1 MSRRNEDS
9 KKKWITIID
18 IIAIV
23 LFISIG
29 TVLTILQDF
38 GPEFFY
44 IIPIIV
50 FILVI
55 SIIIHITFLWGIKK
69 GVIVDRRPKF
79 ETRGPTS
86 YDPVQA
92 DSYHYRTNDEFL
104 AERMGISDPDEA
116 VAQAERNRLQ
126 AQRDR
131 MTVTVTPQTM
141 KSKKLKRPS
150 VDPEGLNCSVCK
162 LMIRANQAV
171 LECPNCG
178 ALFHKKH
185 IHEWLSDHDDCPIC
199 NQIIT
204 T

>member
-69 GVIVDRRPKF
+69 GIIVDRRRRRRYQPHS
-79 ETRGPTS
+79 PSS
-86 YDPVQA
+86 YDPIRA
-92 DSYHYRTNDEFL
+92 DTYHYTTNDEFL
-104 AERMGISDPDEA
+104 ADREDITNAEEA
-116 VAQAERNRLQ
+116 RLQ
-126 AQRDR
+126 AQRDS
-131 MTVTVTPQTM
+131 MTVIVTPQAM
-141 KSKKLKRPS
+141 KSKQLKSPT
-150 VDPEGLNCSVCK
+150 VDPIGLNCSVCK

-171 LECPNCG
+171 LECPECG

-185 IHEWLSDHDDCPIC
+185 ILEWLNEHDDCPIC
-199 NQIIT
+199 NQIISK
-204 T
+204 